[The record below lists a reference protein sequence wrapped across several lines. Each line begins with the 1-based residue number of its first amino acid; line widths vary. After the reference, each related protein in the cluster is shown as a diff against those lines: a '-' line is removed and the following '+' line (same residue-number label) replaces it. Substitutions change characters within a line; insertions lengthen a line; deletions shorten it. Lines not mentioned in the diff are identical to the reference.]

1 MICTTTGVN
10 CSAHSPHTSL
20 KARAA
25 LGASAGLV
33 RPSRMMGRIA
43 CKRSVCTRNQL
54 ERQPAC
60 VCVWGGGGGG
70 GGENVHM
77 YSKAPVS
84 ITNILLGY
92 FICVC
97 HYTSLN
103 EHLMAIM

>member
-1 MICTTTGVN
+1 MICTTTGAN

-43 CKRSVCTRNQL
+43 CSRSVCTRNQL

-60 VCVWGGGGGG
+60 VCVCVCGGGGGG
-70 GGENVHM
+70 EENVHM
-77 YSKAPVS
+77 YSKALVS
-84 ITNILLGY
+84 IIGILHM
-92 FICVC
+92 CM
-97 HYTSLN
+97 SL
-103 EHLMAIM
+103 HLTE